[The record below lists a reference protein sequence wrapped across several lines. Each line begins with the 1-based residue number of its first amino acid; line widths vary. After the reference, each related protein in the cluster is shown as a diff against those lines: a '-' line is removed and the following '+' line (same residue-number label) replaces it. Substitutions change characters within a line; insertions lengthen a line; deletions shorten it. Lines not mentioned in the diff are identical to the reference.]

1 MHLVIL
7 FGPQAVGK
15 MSVGREIAR
24 RTPYRLFHNH
34 ATIEPLLEV
43 FDWDTPAFETLKL
56 EFRHRV
62 IEEAVTSGMPG
73 LVFTIVWALELA
85 EDAAYV
91 GHLIAPVVDS
101 GGRVDFVELYAD
113 EATRLSRE
121 GSSER
126 LAAKPSKRDTDW
138 ARGDLIDAGRRHQLS
153 TGPGIDFPLDF
164 SHHRVDNGAL
174 TAAEA
179 ATRIIDL
186 LAIPRSGQRQK

>member
-43 FDWDTPAFETLKL
+43 FDWDTPGFQTLKL
-56 EFRHRV
+56 EFRRRV
-62 IEEAVTSGMPG
+62 IEEAVVAGLTG
-73 LVFTIVWALELA
+73 LVFTFVWALELA

-91 GHLIAPVVDS
+91 EQLIAPVLAA

-113 EATRLSRE
+113 EATRLTRE
-121 GSSER
+121 GTPER
-126 LAAKPSKRDTDW
+126 LAAKASKRDTAW
-138 ARGDLIDAGRRHQLS
+138 ARADLVDSGREHRLS
-153 TGPGIDFPLDF
+153 TGRDQLFPLDHP
-164 SHHRVDNGAL
+164 HHRLDNATL
-174 TAAEA
+174 TSAQAAE
-179 ATRIIDL
+179 RIIEL
-186 LAIPRSGQRQK
+186 LELSGRLPP

>member
-43 FDWDTPAFETLKL
+43 FDWDMPAFQTLKL
-56 EFRHRV
+56 EFRRRV

-73 LVFTIVWALELA
+73 LIFTLVWALDLD

-91 GHLIAPVVDS
+91 EHLLAPVVES
-101 GGRVDFVELYAD
+101 GGRIDFVELYAD
-113 EATRLSRE
+113 EVTRLTRE
-121 GSSER
+121 GTPER
-126 LAAKPSKRDTDW
+126 LAAKPSKRDSAS
-138 ARGDLIDAGRRHQLS
+138 ARADLVDSGREHRLS
-153 TGPGIDFPLDF
+153 TGPGQPFPHDHPHQRLD
-164 SHHRVDNGAL
+164 NAL
-174 TAAEA
+174 LSAAKAAEQ
-179 ATRIIDL
+179 IIDL
-186 LAIPRSGQRQK
+186 LELPRG